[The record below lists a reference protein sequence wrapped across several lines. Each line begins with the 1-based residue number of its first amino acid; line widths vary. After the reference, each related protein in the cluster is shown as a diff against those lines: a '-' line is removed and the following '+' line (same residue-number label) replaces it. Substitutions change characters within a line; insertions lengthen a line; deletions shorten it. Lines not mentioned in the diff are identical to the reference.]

1 MRSVSPRDLV
11 VERQRSMRLAWP
23 LRENTRT
30 QSSMR
35 SWVTGS
41 GRGTTRSREAA
52 PPEAAVAAVARQARW
67 SAPS

>member
-1 MRSVSPRDLV
+1 
-11 VERQRSMRLAWP
+11 MRLAWP

-30 QSSMR
+30 QSPMC

-41 GRGTTRSREAA
+41 GRGTTRSLEAA
-52 PPEAAVAAVARQARW
+52 SPEAAVAEVARHASW